1 MIYELRIYKL
11 FPGKLDHIRRRFA
24 DHTFRIFERLGMQ
37 VCDFWEDMEDEPKL
51 YYVMRYESMEERVRQ
66 WETFVQDAE
75 WNEVKQASEQSG
87 KIVERVDQIF
97 LKRAEYFNREL

>member
-1 MIYELRIYKL
+1 MIYELRIYTM
-11 FPGKLDHIRRRFA
+11 FPGKLDDIRQRFS

-66 WETFVQDAE
+66 WEAFIQDAE
-75 WNEVKQASEQSG
+75 WNEVKQASERNG

-97 LKRAEYFNREL
+97 LKRAEYFNRAL